1 MSKIDVKQIASEYS
15 RAGGYNNTYTAWYR
29 ADSIR
34 FSRWNGQTDDG
45 RKHQYKQSKK
55 KVFPWDG
62 AADVRVRLAD
72 TIISENSDIMTTA
85 FQRGTLRA
93 SPTESGDGSQSALVT
108 TLLKYYKE
116 NKLMNEM
123 RQEAHLLANYGQQYG
138 IGVLQ
143 VGWEKEETK
152 AKKPVTMEDVVA
164 FSQEADPQ
172 SAEAN
177 LPQMIM
183 DPEQE
188 DAAVEV
194 VAALM
199 DVRRNTAK
207 RGIKELRETGTTEI
221 PVAEVTKNTPQ
232 ISALRLDDDFFVP
245 PETIDLQDARFCFR
259 RVWMTEVQ
267 LRQAD
272 FDEKW
277 AERVVATKSQ
287 PGMVYSDT
295 YTQFTN
301 DTGQQEGLYEIVYA
315 YYRELDED
323 GMPGIHCCVFTPS
336 ITDATGK
343 KEMLDYMAGVYPFVA
358 YRRESVTRKFIDSRG
373 VSEICMTWQDEI
385 KTQRDMLSDRASL
398 IINPP
403 IVHAA
408 RSGSNYEFK
417 PGTAIAE
424 MRQGEVRYLDPPRSN
439 PMESLSIIEY
449 VERQAAE
456 YFGRSTEKGDPTTA
470 ALRRQAMVDTY
481 MSCWSEAF
489 TMIFKLIQEFVSDE
503 ELARIAGKEVALPKS
518 SAEIQGNFDFRT
530 VFDVREMDQDYMSSK
545 LQAMSQFVL
554 PEDTAGV
561 IDRAAY
567 TKFKAT
573 LIDPVLAD
581 MVVQDKTGATQ
592 QSFDKVNSDIG
603 FMALGNEPQYVE
615 NDPTAEMKMKFM
627 EQILG
632 NNPKYQEMLQEG
644 GDERFSEL
652 VQNYGKNLQ
661 HSVTQRQNAEVGRVG
676 VQPVGGGQGGQAG
689 GQGGGY

>member
-1 MSKIDVKQIASEYS
+1 MSKLDVKQIASEYS
-15 RAGGYNNTYTAWYR
+15 RAGGFNNTYTSWFR

-34 FSRWNGQTDDG
+34 FCRWDGQTDDG
-45 RKHQYKQSKK
+45 RKHQYEYSKK

-62 AADVRVRLAD
+62 ASDVRVRLAD
-72 TIISENSDIMTTA
+72 AICSENSDIMTTA
-85 FQRGTLRA
+85 FQRGILRA
-93 SPTESGDGSQSALVT
+93 SPTESGDGSQSTLVT

-116 NKLMNEM
+116 NKLMNEL
-123 RQEAHLLANYGQQYG
+123 RHEAHLLANYGQQYG
-138 IGVLQ
+138 TGVLQ
-143 VGWEKEETK
+143 IGWEKEETK
-152 AKKPVTMEDVVA
+152 ANKPVTMEDVVA

-172 SAEAN
+172 SAEAQ

-188 DAAVEV
+188 DAAVEI

-199 DVRRNTAK
+199 EVRRNTAR
-207 RGIKELRETGTTEI
+207 RGIKELRNNGVTEI
-221 PVAEVTKNTPQ
+221 PVAEITKNTPN
-232 ISALRLDDDFFVP
+232 ITALRLDDDFFVP
-245 PETIDLQDARFCFR
+245 PETIDLQDARYCFR
-259 RVWMTEVQ
+259 RVWMTEMQ
-267 LRQAD
+267 LRQGE

-277 AERVVATKSQ
+277 VERVIATKSQ
-287 PGMVYSDT
+287 PGMVYEDT

-315 YYRELDED
+315 YYRELDDD
-323 GMPGIHCCVFTPS
+323 GMPGIHCCVFTPH
-336 ITDATGK
+336 ITDASGK
-343 KEMLDYMAGVYPFVA
+343 KDMLDYMSGVYPFVA
-358 YRRESVTRKFIDSRG
+358 YRRESVARKFRDSRG
-373 VSEICMTWQDEI
+373 VPEICMTWQDEI

-439 PMESLSIIEY
+439 PAESLQIIQY
-449 VERQAAE
+449 VERQANE
-456 YFGRSTEKGDPTTA
+456 FFGRMGEGIDPNTSA
-470 ALRRQAMVDTY
+470 MRRQSMVDTY

-489 TMIFKLIQEFVSDE
+489 TMMFKLIQEFVSDE
-503 ELARIAGKEVALPKS
+503 ELARIAGKEMQLPKS
-518 SAEIQGNFDFRT
+518 SAEIQGNYDFRT
-530 VFDVREMDQDYMSSK
+530 VFDVRELDQDYMSAK

-592 QSFDKVNSDIG
+592 QAFDKVNSDIG
-603 FMALGNEPQYVE
+603 FMALGNEPQYTE
-615 NDPTAEMKMKFM
+615 NDPAAEMKLQFM
-627 EQILG
+627 QQILG
-632 NNPKYQEMLQEG
+632 NNPKYQELMQEG
-644 GDERFSEL
+644 GDERFTAL
-652 VQNYGKNLQ
+652 VENYAKNLQ
-661 HSVTQRQNAEVGRVG
+661 HSVQQRQNAEVGRVG
-676 VQPVGGGQGGQAG
+676 VQPVGSGQES
-689 GQGGGY
+689 GY